1 MGILNKIIKT
11 SGKEKDDE
19 KKATD
24 TKKKDTTKDAKKKV
38 VSSSEN
44 SKSPV
49 NKKSTG
55 KAGKVK
61 KVSVDKMPE
70 NYFDIIVKPHISE
83 KTFNLSQEDKYVFIV
98 SNGSNKTEIKK
109 AVKSIYGVSVVSV
122 NIINIHS
129 RMKRFRGRM
138 GLKSGYRKAIVK
150 LAKGDKIDLMKENK

>member
-1 MGILNKIIKT
+1 MGILNKIIKN
-11 SGKEKDDE
+11 SEEEKVDD
-19 KKATD
+19 KKTASV
-24 TKKKDTTKDAKKKV
+24 KKKDTNKDKEEKTVK
-38 VSSSEN
+38 SEKN
-44 SKSPV
+44 NKGSV

-55 KAGKVK
+55 KIK
-61 KVSVDKMPE
+61 KVSVDKMPD

-98 SNGSNKTEIKK
+98 SDGSNKTEIKK

-150 LAKGDKIDLMKENK
+150 LAKGHKIDLMKENKQ

>member
-1 MGILNKIIKT
+1 MGILNKIIKN
-11 SGKEKDDE
+11 SEKENADE
-19 KKATD
+19 KKTAD
-24 TKKKDTTKDAKKKV
+24 AKKKDTNKDAKKKV
-38 VSSSEN
+38 VISEKN

-49 NKKSTG
+49 SKKST
-55 KAGKVK
+55 GKVK

-98 SNGSNKTEIKK
+98 SDGSNKTEIKK

-150 LAKGDKIDLMKENK
+150 LAKGHKIDLMKENKQ

>member
-1 MGILNKIIKT
+1 MGILNKIIKN
-11 SGKEKDDE
+11 SEKENADE
-19 KKATD
+19 KKTAD
-24 TKKKDTTKDAKKKV
+24 AKKKDTNKDAKKKV
-38 VSSSEN
+38 VISEKN

-49 NKKSTG
+49 SKKST
-55 KAGKVK
+55 GKVK

-98 SNGSNKTEIKK
+98 SDGSNKTEIKK

-150 LAKGDKIDLMKENK
+150 LTKGHKIDLMKENKQ

>member
-1 MGILNKIIKT
+1 MGILNKIIKN
-11 SGKEKDDE
+11 SEKENADE
-19 KKATD
+19 KKTADAKKKDTNKD
-24 TKKKDTTKDAKKKV
+24 TKKKV
-38 VSSSEN
+38 VISEKN

-49 NKKSTG
+49 SKKST
-55 KAGKVK
+55 GKVK

-98 SNGSNKTEIKK
+98 SDGSNKTEIKK
-109 AVKSIYGVSVVSV
+109 AVKNIYGVSVVSV

-150 LAKGDKIDLMKENK
+150 LAKGHKIDLMKENK

>member
-1 MGILNKIIKT
+1 MGILNKIIKN
-11 SGKEKDDE
+11 SEKENADE
-19 KKATD
+19 KKTAD
-24 TKKKDTTKDAKKKV
+24 AKKKDTNKDAKKKV
-38 VSSSEN
+38 VISEKN

-49 NKKSTG
+49 SKKST
-55 KAGKVK
+55 GKVK
-61 KVSVDKMPE
+61 KVSVDKIPE

-98 SNGSNKTEIKK
+98 SDGSNKTEIKK

-150 LAKGDKIDLMKENK
+150 LAKGHKIDLMKENK